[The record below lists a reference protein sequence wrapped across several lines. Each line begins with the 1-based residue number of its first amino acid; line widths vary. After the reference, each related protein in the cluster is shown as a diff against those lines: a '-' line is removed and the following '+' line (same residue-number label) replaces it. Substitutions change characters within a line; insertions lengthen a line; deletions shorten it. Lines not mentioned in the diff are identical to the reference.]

1 MIKKLLIIFLLF
13 IATEISG
20 AGGIGIAPSNVVLDR
35 DIKGNEKVDLP
46 PIIIFNLG
54 EEKQFYKV
62 EVISFQD
69 QEELKIDSK
78 WFLIKPKKF
87 SLEEGQSQLVEIRLK
102 VPKKTQ
108 EGFYKSLVMA
118 SPDLA
123 EIDGQSLTGHIATK
137 LSFNVKGTQKW
148 HENLLADI
156 SNTISLK
163 WLFLISGITG
173 VFFFGSYFVKRFKIE
188 KRVK

>member
-78 WFLIKPKKF
+78 WFLIHLF
-87 SLEEGQSQLVEIRLK
+87 H
-102 VPKKTQ
+102 
-108 EGFYKSLVMA
+108 
-118 SPDLA
+118 
-123 EIDGQSLTGHIATK
+123 LTVHLT
-137 LSFNVKGTQKW
+137 L
-148 HENLLADI
+148 
-156 SNTISLK
+156 
-163 WLFLISGITG
+163 
-173 VFFFGSYFVKRFKIE
+173 
-188 KRVK
+188 